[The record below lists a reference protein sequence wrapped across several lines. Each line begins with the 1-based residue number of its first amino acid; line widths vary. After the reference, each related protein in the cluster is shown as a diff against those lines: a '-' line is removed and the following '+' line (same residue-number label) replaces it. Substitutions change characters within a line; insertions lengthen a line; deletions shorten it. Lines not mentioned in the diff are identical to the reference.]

1 MSGRPAAASY
11 LAFKTNKH
19 GERNRVLDVRDCA
32 HCGDV
37 GSVLVTTAD
46 RAEARPGKRYCSRK
60 CARRGSRN
68 TEKRKAMASRRA
80 MEELIAN
87 PTEAAALKIYNR
99 GYGAGYDAGIRHGA
113 AKERRRIFRLAK
125 ERERK
130 EQAA

>member
-1 MSGRPAAASY
+1 MAKSY
-11 LAFKTNKH
+11 LQFRVNAS
-19 GERNRVLDVRDCA
+19 GERNRVLAVRDCA

-46 RAEARPGKRYCSRK
+46 RKHVRDAKRYCSRK
-60 CARRGSRN
+60 CARRGARN
-68 TEKRKAMASRRA
+68 CAARKAMAARRA
-80 MEELIAN
+80 MDELLAN

-99 GYGAGYDAGIRHGA
+99 GYGAGYDSGLRHGA

-130 EQAA
+130 EAAA